1 MSTAFHVGTYL
12 QMGDDFDTRNRFLK
26 IRADGAY
33 EGCIVGG
40 TGEAWS
46 VNAVRNGVNV
56 NLSIR
61 FKMGGFTRDIQQNS
75 ADLPYLNPTGTTTY
89 VSSE

>member
-1 MSTAFHVGTYL
+1 MTAFHVGTYL
-12 QMGDDFDTRNRFLK
+12 QMGDDFDSRNRFLK
-26 IRADGAY
+26 IRADGTY

-46 VNAVRNGVNV
+46 VNAERKSVNV

-61 FKMGGFTRDIQQNS
+61 FRMGDYSLDVQQNS
-75 ADLPYLNPTGTTTY
+75 SALPYLDPTGTTTY

>member
-1 MSTAFHVGTYL
+1 MTVFHVGTYL
-12 QMGDDFDTRNRFLK
+12 QMGDDFDSRNRFSK
-26 IRADGAY
+26 IRSDGTY
-33 EGCIVGG
+33 EGCIIGG

-61 FKMGGFTRDIQQNS
+61 FKMGSYSLDIQQNS
-75 ADLPYLNPTGTTTY
+75 TAVPYLDPTGTTTF